1 VDWLLAGLRHE
12 GVPVSCL
19 EDLPQ
24 LLDGPRA
31 RALARKLTRASAAP
45 GPRALVEQ
53 TVRALLPEIAPERLW
68 LQTFAHVRI
77 LLPGDHAA
85 AFPPHCDFGLGHG
98 LHERNLWLSLS
109 EARGD
114 GALHA
119 LPLLDSLALLHR
131 TPEVRGIFHGPVV
144 IPPVPTD
151 AGEALLF
158 TPLHLHRAS
167 PPTGGCR
174 VSMDLRILPRGTVA
188 PDLTFTPLHPG
199 RTPAVP

>member
-1 VDWLLAGLRHE
+1 VDWLLTRLRHE

-19 EDLPQ
+19 DDLPQ

-31 RALARKLTRASAAP
+31 RALARKLTHDSAAP
-45 GPRALVEQ
+45 EPRALVER

-68 LQTFAHVRI
+68 LQTFAHLRI

-119 LPLLDSLALLHR
+119 LPLLDSLAFLQR
-131 TPEVRGIFHGPVV
+131 APAGRGIVVDPVA

-158 TPLHLHRAS
+158 TPLHLHRALA
-167 PPTGGCR
+167 PADRRCR
-174 VSMDLRILPRGTVA
+174 VSIDVRILPRGAVA
-188 PDLTFTPLHPG
+188 PDLTFTPLRHG
-199 RTPAVP
+199 